1 MVSSSLI
8 VVKYSA
14 TKGGKICKHVD
25 GVSLLDKG
33 KLTEFPDL

>member
-1 MVSSSLI
+1 MVSLSPI

-14 TKGGKICKHVD
+14 TKSGKKCKHVD

>member
-1 MVSSSLI
+1 MVSSSPV

-25 GVSLLDKG
+25 DVSLLDKG
-33 KLTEFPDL
+33 KLTEFPDF